1 MKQST
6 REWIR
11 KAESDYLLALSL
23 TQRRKVPVR
32 DHACFHFQ
40 QSAEKYLKAGLEEGG
55 IRFPRIH
62 DLAELIRLAMP
73 LHPLWSAL
81 VPAARR
87 LNDYAVKVR
96 YPGTDATPAEMKAAA
111 RAAKSIRAEV
121 RLALSL

>member
-32 DHACFHFQ
+32 D
-40 QSAEKYLKAGLEEGG
+40 
-55 IRFPRIH
+55 
-62 DLAELIRLAMP
+62 
-73 LHPLWSAL
+73 L